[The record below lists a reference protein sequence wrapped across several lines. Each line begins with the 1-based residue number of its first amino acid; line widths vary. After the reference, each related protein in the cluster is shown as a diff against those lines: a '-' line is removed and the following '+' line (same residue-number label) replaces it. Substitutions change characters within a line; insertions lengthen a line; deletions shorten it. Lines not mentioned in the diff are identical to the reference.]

1 MASGLLQKFDAGR
14 IYDLA
19 IYDLPFAIYVGYVR
33 RSIGI
38 KKVRT
43 PKRPHLV
50 SCNQERLFSDFND
63 VSDFLLSIV
72 QPVANLLVVQD

>member
-38 KKVRT
+38 KKCGHLSART
-43 PKRPHLV
+43 
-50 SCNQERLFSDFND
+50 SFSVIKKDY
-63 VSDFLLSIV
+63 SAISTM
-72 QPVANLLVVQD
+72 